1 MKIKKK
7 FFRKIKIILKK
18 NKYKKVMKKSPLS
31 NIINEAL
38 SLIFLHLFIIWRR
51 NGKCTNTW
59 LWTWLVLKSI
69 AISFREL
76 LSDSYYS
83 KLIASIIGNIYG
95 ISIFIALISLFGDN
109 CILI

>member
-1 MKIKKK
+1 
-7 FFRKIKIILKK
+7 
-18 NKYKKVMKKSPLS
+18 MKKSPLS

-38 SLIFLHLFIIWRR
+38 SLIYLHLFIIWRR
-51 NGKCTNTW
+51 DGKCSNTW

-76 LSDSYYS
+76 LPDSDYP

-109 CILI
+109 CTLF